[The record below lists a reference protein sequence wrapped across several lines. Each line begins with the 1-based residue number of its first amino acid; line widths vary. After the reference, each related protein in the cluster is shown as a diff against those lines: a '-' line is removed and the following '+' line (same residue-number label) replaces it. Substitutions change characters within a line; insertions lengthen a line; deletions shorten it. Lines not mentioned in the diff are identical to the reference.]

1 VKINTKSELAI
12 NGILAIAKSDGK
24 RPLSLAVLSKNMG
37 ISLSYLEQVFSSL
50 KKSGL
55 VRGVRGPGGGYKL
68 SKSPEM
74 ITMDEVI
81 SSTETRVDEYSKNVL
96 RMSNDIRILD
106 FLKIIESK
114 TLKLYSN
121 FTLQDLIDENFISEQ
136 ENREVPPQAAE

>member
-1 VKINTKSELAI
+1 MKINTKSELAI